1 MVRKKLDQKYFLSNK
16 NSLALGFPISKLQI
30 EKIETSKEK
39 SKNVISHSEIFQKL
53 QQQYELV

>member
-30 EKIETSKEK
+30 EKKETSKEK

-53 QQQYELV
+53 QQQYELL